1 MAISQAQVPQTTPG
15 NVYTSSGDTA
25 ISNTY
30 FCNYTSSAVTIDV
43 YIVSSGDSAN
53 NDTIIY
59 RNLSIPAQDTF
70 VMDNEKLVLSGG
82 DAIYASCSA
91 ANSVNATI
99 SYVSI

>member
-1 MAISQAQVPQTTPG
+1 MAISQAQVQTTPG
-15 NVYTSSGDTA
+15 NVYTSSGATA

-43 YIVSSGDSAN
+43 YLVPNGDTAN

-59 RNLSIPAQDTF
+59 STLSVPALDTF
-70 VMDNEKLVLSGG
+70 VMDNEKLVLSDG
-82 DAIYASCSA
+82 DAIYASCSS